1 LEAFLW
7 CLIEP
12 THPPCIAKPP
22 SPKHKCQ
29 NKKRHVENRSK
40 TPSQN
45 PQRRAP
51 KPATLD
57 LHRPTSSPARLTHLT
72 LARRQVPH
80 LQSVIATPSYAPQPR
95 PTSRIGRISQHQTDP
110 NPRPHAFLPRI
121 TTRTRTP
128 TQTHKHKHK
137 HKHKQHG
144 KRVRRALPPPRCTIH
159 RRQERTGQDRTRRLT
174 IRQLGPIHR
183 VRGSRHLLRRSVV
196 PCAQGRESDVSWP
209 SLFHQAQGSK
219 GTGIEMKMGWKTG
232 I

>member
-22 SPKHKCQ
+22 SLKHKCQ
-29 NKKRHVENRSK
+29 NEKRHIENRSK

-45 PQRRAP
+45 PRRRAP

-110 NPRPHAFLPRI
+110 TPRPHAFPPRVA
-121 TTRTRTP
+121 THTRTP
-128 TQTHKHKHK
+128 TQTHK

-159 RRQERTGQDRTRRLT
+159 RGQDRTGQD
-174 IRQLGPIHR
+174 
-183 VRGSRHLLRRSVV
+183 
-196 PCAQGRESDVSWP
+196 D
-209 SLFHQAQGSK
+209 
-219 GTGIEMKMGWKTG
+219 
-232 I
+232 